1 MDIPKMETIPKLIE
15 AYTRAQGD
23 YRVSLFRLDLAI
35 LSLLLES
42 GLVTPQQAIDRF
54 ELFLGDMPQEEQD
67 GPKGS
72 AFHGAIKFVR
82 DNTRPATDPGATDP
96 DSPPRFNV
104 IPGGKLG

>member
-42 GLVTPQQAIDRF
+42 GLVTPKQAIDRF
-54 ELFLGDMPQEEQD
+54 ELFLKDMPPEEQN

-72 AFHGAIKFVR
+72 AFQGAIKFVR
-82 DNTRPATDPGATDP
+82 DNTRPATDPDK
-96 DSPPRFNV
+96 PPPFNV
-104 IPGGKLG
+104 IPGGRLD